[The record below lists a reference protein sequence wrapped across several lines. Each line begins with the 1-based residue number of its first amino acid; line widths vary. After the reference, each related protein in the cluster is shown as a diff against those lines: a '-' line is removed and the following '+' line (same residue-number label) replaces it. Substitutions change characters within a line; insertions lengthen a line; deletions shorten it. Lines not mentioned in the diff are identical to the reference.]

1 MTNAFCAL
9 VGQHLLLGLLTK
21 FPKCNFEL
29 DIPGILSRQSYTL
42 SLTEYAWKIQNH
54 ALWDTLQNATLEDQ
68 LISHITEKKPIYWT
82 IQDKC

>member
-1 MTNAFCAL
+1 MTNAFCAW

-21 FPKCNFEL
+21 FPKFNFEL